1 VALSLLAR
9 ALAVLVSLAALFLLA
24 SPARAGTLEAIR
36 ERGWFVWG
44 ADKEGG
50 GPFVYPDPSDPAR
63 LAGFEVELAQ
73 MLASELGTSL
83 GRPVEARFAQAQWD
97 TLPSLLGTGR
107 IDLVLN
113 GYEWTPERA
122 RMMACTIPYYVYEL
136 QLLARSDDRRFDG
149 LADLTA
155 SPPRRVGVLG
165 GSSAETWLRGRFS
178 RGEVEIVSYDGNTNA
193 MSEVV
198 TSRLDATLQDLPIAL
213 FYRKDFPSLRF
224 AGAPVAPGRYVIYL
238 RKDDAALR
246 ALLDRAIATLRE
258 TGELR
263 RLYERYGIWTAAQE
277 DPRLLAIPAG
287 ESTGAAP
294 RSGLARIVRRHG
306 ATLLRAAGMT
316 VFLSLSSMPLAIGL
330 GILIALGRMYAPRPI
345 AAGLGAYV
353 EVLRGTPLMLQ
364 LFVIFFL
371 LPRVGVVIAALPA
384 AIMGLAINYSAYEA
398 EIYRAGIQAIPAGQ
412 MEAALSLGMSRALAL
427 RRIVLPQAVRIVIPP
442 VTNDFIALFK
452 DTSVCSVITVV
463 ELTKQYNIAVMSS
476 PGEILP
482 LAAIAAALYL
492 AMSYPLSVLA
502 SRMERRL
509 ER

>member
-1 VALSLLAR
+1 
-9 ALAVLVSLAALFLLA
+9 
-24 SPARAGTLEAIR
+24 
-36 ERGWFVWG
+36 
-44 ADKEGG
+44 
-50 GPFVYPDPSDPAR
+50 
-63 LAGFEVELAQ
+63 
-73 MLASELGTSL
+73 M
-83 GRPVEARFAQAQWD
+83 
-97 TLPSLLGTGR
+97 
-107 IDLVLN
+107 
-113 GYEWTPERA
+113 
-122 RMMACTIPYYVYEL
+122 
-136 QLLARSDDRRFDG
+136 
-149 LADLTA
+149 
-155 SPPRRVGVLG
+155 
-165 GSSAETWLRGRFS
+165 
-178 RGEVEIVSYDGNTNA
+178 
-193 MSEVV
+193 
-198 TSRLDATLQDLPIAL
+198 
-213 FYRKDFPSLRF
+213 
-224 AGAPVAPGRYVIYL
+224 IYL

-306 ATLLRAAGMT
+306 ATLLRAAAMT

-330 GILIALGRMYAPRPI
+330 GILIALGRMYGPRPI

-492 AMSYPLSVLA
+492 AMSYPLSVLS